1 MPLSVIVCLLAVIL
15 FLAYKLPSPYEN
27 IPINPLSDYSNSLFP
42 GFPVNWTREKE
53 ERGIEHN
60 NLIQR
65 FGKRLFEGQGVEGVE
80 SVAIMSPEK
89 LLLLDKFGNV
99 HIGDENTGKTSL
111 HPTVPYIGPGRP
123 LGYHY
128 RHNQAGGVL
137 FVCNSLTGLL
147 QANFGKDISSSSVLM
162 LSQNVTYAN
171 DLDISADYNSIYF
184 TSATAA
190 PVILNIHGFYDTMRG
205 CLLNMVIF
213 LLLSLKCFISASRKH
228 MECTFLYLPISLVPK
243 QKCLFHC

>member
-1 MPLSVIVCLLAVIL
+1 M
-15 FLAYKLPSPYEN
+15 EN
-27 IPINPLSDYSNSLFP
+27 K
-42 GFPVNWTREKE
+42 TAT
-53 ERGIEHN
+53 
-60 NLIQR
+60 
-65 FGKRLFEGQGVEGVE
+65 FGSGCFWCTEAIFELVEGVE

-228 MECTFLYLPISLVPK
+228 MECTFLYLPISLIVRFIMNNCSVRTRSCYRIK
-243 QKCLFHC
+243 TTI